1 MIEDGSSATGS
12 IYRVNFSQ
20 RKTVTIMHWGIDSDN
35 AVASEQ
41 EVHYDADALPDWMNR
56 KIAVLMTLPYI
67 TPTEELAGIGR
78 RVSKHIF
85 WVYSDIGESIGTNAG
100 SKGKGRRKKSA

>member
-1 MIEDGSSATGS
+1 MTQEGEYQNHS

-20 RKTVTIMHWGIDSDN
+20 RKTVTIMHWGVDSDN
-35 AVASEQ
+35 PVASVR

-67 TPTEELAGIGR
+67 VPTEELAGIGR